1 MDRRVARPS
10 QTVHPVPL
18 ARGTKRT
25 MNEIHS
31 SFHAAGATVV
41 RRSLASPPPAFRGP
55 GFGIPRPTFVRSI
68 GSPPPDVGASGRA
81 QTVPAKP
88 LAPVITRSPVAELF
102 HPRRPFLPP
111 SPAKAERDSNAL
123 IPRPR
128 RMPTPSR
135 HQDSG
140 GSADGL
146 EWAQSFLARSDLGS
160 AVHHAGA
167 SSDSLGDRCG

>member
-18 ARGTKRT
+18 ARGTKRN
-25 MNEIHS
+25 MNEVHS
-31 SFHAAGATVV
+31 NFLSAGATVV
-41 RRSLASPPPAFRGP
+41 RRSLASPPPDSRGP
-55 GFGIPRPTFVRSI
+55 GFGMPRPTFVRSI
-68 GSPPPDVGASGRA
+68 GSPPPDVGSSVRA
-81 QTVPAKP
+81 RPVPARP
-88 LAPVITRSPVAELF
+88 LTPVITRSPVAELF

-128 RMPTPSR
+128 KMPTPSR

-140 GSADGL
+140 GLADGA
-146 EWAQSFLARSDLGS
+146 EWAQPFLAQSDSGS
-160 AVHHAGA
+160 AEHQE
-167 SSDSLGDRCG
+167 